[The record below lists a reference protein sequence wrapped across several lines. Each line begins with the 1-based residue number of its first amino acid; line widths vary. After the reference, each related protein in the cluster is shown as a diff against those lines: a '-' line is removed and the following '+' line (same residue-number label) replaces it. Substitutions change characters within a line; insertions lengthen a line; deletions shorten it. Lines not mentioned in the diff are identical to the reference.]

1 MSGSEN
7 SPCPVALA
15 KTAQTSI
22 TSKVDFF
29 AKRNNRAQ
37 HNLLFVQSERTQTEH
52 YAEEYEIALASHGIC
67 AR

>member
-1 MSGSEN
+1 MCIGACM
-7 SPCPVALA
+7 CPVAVA
-15 KTAQTSI
+15 KTAQTSM
-22 TSKVDFF
+22 TSIKVRFF